1 MLGSSSTLPLEHLL
15 NLASLSNELKKLG
28 SIDFLAWPLARE
40 ALCLALQPTLSDEA
54 GARVMLEAKGGG
66 RRMTER
72 SPHAPGEKTTSYPLL
87 EQLPDLA

>member
-54 GARVMLEAKGGG
+54 GARVMLEAKGEAHDRAVTPRAGG
-66 RRMTER
+66 ED
-72 SPHAPGEKTTSYPLL
+72 YF
-87 EQLPDLA
+87 LPFAGAAA

>member
-54 GARVMLEAKGGG
+54 GASVMLEAKGAHDRAVTPRLG
-66 RRMTER
+66 
-72 SPHAPGEKTTSYPLL
+72 KTTSYPLL
-87 EQLPDLA
+87 AQLPDLA